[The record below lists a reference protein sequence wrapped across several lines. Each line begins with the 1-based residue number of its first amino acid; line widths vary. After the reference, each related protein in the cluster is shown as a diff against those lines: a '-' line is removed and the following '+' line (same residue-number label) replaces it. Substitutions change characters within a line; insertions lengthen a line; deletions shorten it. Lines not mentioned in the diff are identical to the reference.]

1 VETVMLL
8 LLLLLMMMMMMMIM
22 MMMQLND
29 EGSGRA
35 ESNPWLMTI
44 ESMVTSFCESLDN
57 TLALMPQDSDKIV
70 MTKHLLLRHND
81 VIEFRVS
88 NS

>member
-1 VETVMLL
+1 MLLL
-8 LLLLLMMMMMMMIM
+8 LLLLLMMMMMMTLMIM
-22 MMMQLND
+22 MQVND
-29 EGSGRA
+29 EGSGRV
-35 ESNPWLMTI
+35 ESSLWLMTI
-44 ESMVTSFCESLDN
+44 ESMVTSFCESFDN
-57 TLALMPQDSDKIV
+57 SLALMPQDSDKVV